1 VDLKFAPRSELAD
14 REWDEKTKKWDQP
27 DLDRETLQE
36 LNRRSTLNGMVRL
49 ILHFLCIVAAGWL
62 TVFVSRFNIFLSY
75 VPYLVYA
82 FLVGFLNGIE
92 HELRHKI
99 VFSRQMN
106 WFSETVYFLIHLL
119 FKDGSRYQRVSHRI
133 HHRFTM
139 VFGVDPESDFPE
151 VITTRWVWRL
161 LLGIL
166 INVVTLGIPSFFM
179 GIWTLLKRIS
189 GKIHPMV
196 LAQCSASEKRSI
208 QIESLVIL
216 LINLAAL
223 GVLIVYQ
230 QWFLI
235 VLLMLGPRAG
245 LAIVSFYF
253 YTEHIGMMYNSRDQ
267 RMCTR
272 GVRVSRLV
280 RFFYGGLDEH
290 VEHHLFPAV
299 PSRNLTKLREAMSWK
314 IPERKNV
321 IQCWKE
327 IAAIARHK
335 ETNPGDEILPRM

>member
-1 VDLKFAPRSELAD
+1 VDLKFAPRSKLAD
-14 REWDEKTKKWDQP
+14 REWDEEAKKWERP
-27 DLDRETLQE
+27 ELDREILKE
-36 LNRRSTLNGMVRL
+36 LNRPSTLNGMVRL
-49 ILHFLCIVAAGWL
+49 IVHVLLIAAAGWL
-62 TVFVSRFNIFLSY
+62 TVFVSPFHILFSLI
-75 VPYLVYA
+75 PYLVYA

-99 VFSRQMN
+99 VFSKRMN

-119 FKDGSRYQRVSHRI
+119 IKDGSRYERVSHRI

-151 VITTRWVWRL
+151 VITIRWVRRL

-166 INVVTLGIPSFFM
+166 INVLTLGIPSFFK
-179 GIWTLLKRIS
+179 GIWTLLERIF

-196 LAQCSASEKRSI
+196 LAQCSAAEKKSI
-208 QIESLVIL
+208 QRESLVIL

-223 GVLIVYQ
+223 GVLIVWQ

-253 YTEHIGMMYNSRDQ
+253 FTEHIGMMYNSNDQ

-272 GVRVSRLV
+272 GVKVSRFV

-299 PSRNLTKLREAMSWK
+299 PSRNLTKLRNAISWK

-327 IAAIARHK
+327 ILAIARHK
-335 ETNPGDEILPRM
+335 HMNPGDEIQPQM

>member
-1 VDLKFAPRSELAD
+1 
-14 REWDEKTKKWDQP
+14 
-27 DLDRETLQE
+27 
-36 LNRRSTLNGMVRL
+36 
-49 ILHFLCIVAAGWL
+49 
-62 TVFVSRFNIFLSY
+62 VSRFNIFLSY

-235 VLLMLGPRAG
+235 ALLMLGPRAG